1 MKTLWS
7 GAIIMT
13 KEKNVQPLRTVE
25 EIEDMKQALRRF
37 SGERDRFLFVFGIN
51 TGLRVSD
58 ILPLKVKDVKG
69 KTHVVIKEKKTSKT
83 KRFFIN
89 EGLRNEIATY
99 IKGLND
105 EDILFPSRK
114 GNAPISPTQAYR
126 TLVKAAE
133 MIDRDDVGTHT
144 MRKTFGYHYY
154 RRTKDIAFLQDIF
167 NHSAPSITKRY
178 IGITQD
184 EIDETLKGFSL

>member
-1 MKTLWS
+1 MS
-7 GAIIMT
+7 
-13 KEKNVQPLRTVE
+13 KEKNVQPLRSLD

-58 ILPLKVKDVKG
+58 ILPLRVKDIKN

-89 EGLRNEIATY
+89 EGLRKEIETY

-105 EDILFPSRK
+105 EDLLFPSRK
-114 GNAPISPTQAYR
+114 GNGSISPTQAYR
-126 TLVKAAE
+126 SLVKAGE
-133 MIDRDDVGTHT
+133 MIDRDDIGTHT